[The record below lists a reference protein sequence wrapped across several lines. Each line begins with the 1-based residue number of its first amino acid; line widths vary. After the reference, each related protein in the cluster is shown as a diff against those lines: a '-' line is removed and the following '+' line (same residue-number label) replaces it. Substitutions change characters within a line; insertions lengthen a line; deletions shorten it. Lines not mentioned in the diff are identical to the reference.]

1 MTGPRGYV
9 IYDGPSLLTGEPIVC
24 VATLHS
30 VNGKTGDMVQTWV
43 LCADDDPVASNR
55 HGHDRAIC
63 GDCPA
68 RGVGGK
74 KRSCY
79 VQLARAPLG
88 IWGAW
93 KRGMYPRA
101 IGHAAIAAIGRG
113 RKVRLGAYGD
123 PAAMPSYVNES
134 LLSACRANTAYSH
147 QSNWQGPTGFNAAY
161 MMVSVDS
168 LAAAE
173 AAWQRGE
180 RTFRVVGSLADM
192 VKGQEA
198 PCPASAEMRAKLGKH
213 IQCVDCM
220 LCGGQKVDAKSMVIP
235 VHGAGRK
242 HHTAAAG

>member
-1 MTGPRGYV
+1 MRAGSFIDCRSALEAGAARFGRGAWLAFVVSVVALSGCRTHLSLRDNTVRATG
-9 IYDGPSLLTGEPIVC
+9 
-24 VATLHS
+24 TLADL
-30 VNGKTGDMVQTWV
+30 NYQQV
-43 LCADDDPVASNR
+43 LDN
-55 HGHDRAIC
+55 
-63 GDCPA
+63 
-68 RGVGGK
+68 
-74 KRSCY
+74 
-79 VQLARAPLG
+79 LARF
-88 IWGAW
+88 
-93 KRGMYPRA
+93 
-101 IGHAAIAAIGRG
+101 H
-113 RKVRLGAYGD
+113 D
-123 PAAMPSYVNES
+123 NPAAMPSYVNES